1 MPCFDPREIMILTN
15 QWDIVD
21 NEDPSSDEDDDGK
34 NEKDDEH
41 TKTWKL
47 IQTKFEDGWGLFDVE
62 NMFRVSLKQVNMFVL
77 FYPQVYLRWQYR
89 CSLKRRDA
97 SE

>member
-21 NEDPSSDEDDDGK
+21 NEDSSPDEDG
-34 NEKDDEH
+34 DEH

-47 IQTKFEDGWGLFDVE
+47 IQTKFENGWGLFDEE
-62 NMFRVSLKQVNMFVL
+62 NMFRVSLKQVIHTFV
-77 FYPQVYLRWQYR
+77 
-89 CSLKRRDA
+89 
-97 SE
+97 